1 MKSDLIPFW
10 HAFLRDPQRIGAIAP
25 AGRPLSEAMAREV
38 LAVEQPGVVIE
49 LGAGTG
55 SITRALF
62 DVRHRMTELIAI
74 EKTPELAARL
84 RQKFPGMRI
93 HVHCASEVEQLSL
106 PGHSTLTVVSS
117 LPFRSLPARD
127 KHRLSSAIARISAT
141 ASHFRLIQYS
151 YFGRLPF
158 PSPTANLVWR
168 RKRTIVRNLPPATVW
183 VLERA

>member
-1 MKSDLIPFW
+1 MKSDLLPFW
-10 HAFLRDPQRIGAIAP
+10 RAFLRDPQRIGAIAP

-38 LAVEQPGVVIE
+38 LAVDHPGIVIE

-62 DVRHRMTELIAI
+62 EIRHRMTELIAI
-74 EKTPELAARL
+74 EKTPELAMRL

-93 HVHCASEVEQLSL
+93 HVHCASEVERLAL
-106 PGHSTLTVVSS
+106 PGHSPLTLVSS

-127 KHRLSSAIARISAT
+127 KHRLSNAIARISEQT
-141 ASHFRLIQYS
+141 AHFRLIQYS

-158 PSPTANLVWR
+158 PSPTKNLVWR
-168 RKRTIVRNLPPATVW
+168 RRHTIVRNLPPATVW
-183 VLERA
+183 VLERS